1 LTESQND
8 RVDKLPL
15 NRLIKQGV
23 IARNPFVPNT
33 QDRHDQVLGFKWDKK
48 QDERKEREVK
58 AKIEQLIDDRREA
71 QAKAESKL
79 ARRSAFLG
87 SQQTDAFFLWDSQ
100 TFTQQEQARK
110 IKAQA
115 TVEQKVLAKEE
126 AKVETKVS

>member
-1 LTESQND
+1 
-8 RVDKLPL
+8 
-15 NRLIKQGV
+15 
-23 IARNPFVPNT
+23 
-33 QDRHDQVLGFKWDKK
+33 
-48 QDERKEREVK
+48 
-58 AKIEQLIDDRREA
+58 LIDDRREA

-110 IKAQA
+110 ITTQA
-115 TVEQKVLAKEE
+115 AVEQKVLAKEE